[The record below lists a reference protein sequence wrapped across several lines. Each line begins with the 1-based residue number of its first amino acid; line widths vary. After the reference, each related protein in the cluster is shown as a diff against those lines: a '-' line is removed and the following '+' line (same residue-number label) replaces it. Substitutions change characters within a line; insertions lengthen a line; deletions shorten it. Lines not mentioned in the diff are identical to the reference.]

1 MLPKKLVWQ
10 HLILLIAQ
18 PDIVSTACLQVLACE
33 IDHEQICMAM
43 RNCEV
48 YGVAQGITWIH
59 GDVFE
64 AHLEPVDVVFLSP
77 PWGGPG
83 INGSTGFDATI
94 PIQGLGR
101 YAAAIP
107 SLGTQQHVCTSQVAN
122 MGCLLAGA

>member
-1 MLPKKLVWQ
+1 
-10 HLILLIAQ
+10 
-18 PDIVSTACLQVLACE
+18 
-33 IDHEQICMAM
+33 MAM